1 MKRIDRSLPVSVLC
15 GKEMNFMSSCGL
27 PYRLLVAV
35 LMASLLLC
43 AGSVSAARAADPGS
57 VFELQDFTARALD
70 PDGNDYAVAGGH
82 PYEAATSLS
91 FTTRTSVNGVDPV
104 EPPRSTFTELPPGF
118 LANLAGV
125 ERCPLSKLAS
135 NANFNECPAST
146 QVGTFRLD
154 RFGETGFPYGLFNMV
169 PERGY
174 PFALGF
180 KVLLNAVVLY
190 PRLRSRADGYRGV
203 VAVPGVAD
211 FGVTGAEVRVF
222 GVPSERTGLG
232 GPRVPALI
240 NPVDC
245 LVGVPVT
252 RMIVDSWTRPGRL
265 TVDGFPDLSD
275 DRWKTAVAP
284 APPVTGCDAPALAS
298 QFAPDLK
305 MGPSEGLGSSQVD
318 APSGYSVDLT
328 FPQSNDPTDPGSSYD
343 PATPSAPSLK
353 DATVTL
359 PEGVS
364 ISPSAADGL
373 DGCSDVAGV
382 GDQVRYGDT
391 LPVSCP
397 DRSKVG
403 TVVATSP
410 LLASHDPKTD
420 AVTGAKPIEG
430 DVFVIKPHPG
440 DLSPAGNQDGLF
452 RLLIQVDS
460 REDGVNVKIPGV
472 VTADRVTGRLTA
484 RFENNPQIPAKRL
497 SMTFRPGDR
506 ASLANPPS
514 CTSAK
519 TTGVFTPWSRPGIRS
534 DGVAV
539 PGTADVTSSSI
550 FEVSWDGKG
559 AGCPATL
566 PFGPKVTAG
575 LADTQA
581 GGSSP
586 FSFDLTREDRH
597 DIPTGINVSLPDG
610 LLGAVRD
617 VPLCSDADADAGT
630 CPAASRIGSAAAA
643 AGPGG
648 HPFYL
653 TDQPVS
659 LTGPYKGA
667 PYGLAIAVHAV
678 AGPFDLGTVVV
689 RQALN
694 VDPDDVHAVV
704 TSDPLPTIR
713 DGVPFRI
720 RRVHVTVDRPGF
732 MRTPSSCAPKTIQT
746 TVTSKGGQPANVASP
761 LQATGCEKLPF
772 RPKMTMKLTNPSQA
786 KVGGHPGLEAVVT
799 QRRGEAAT
807 KALTLTLPLSLALD
821 PGNAASDQL
830 CEFADGL
837 KGQCP
842 EKAVIGTMTAISPLL
857 KGPLSG
863 KMYWVKGIRTD
874 PKSGR
879 QIRTLPSLLVQLRG
893 EVNVNLRGTTSV
905 PDNQHLTST
914 FPTIPDAPLSS
925 AVVKINGGKK
935 GPLVITDGHDDICSA
950 PQKPFLAT
958 IGHNGKSFD
967 TAISMAVECPL
978 AIVSRKFTST
988 AVKVKISGIG
998 AGTVSISGPG
1008 LKTTRR
1014 TISSASTATL
1024 TARLTAKG
1032 KQLRRAKQDV
1042 RVKVSFT
1049 PKNTKKTRI
1058 AYSPK
1063 AKTAAKKR

>member
-1 MKRIDRSLPVSVLC
+1 MLFCGLTYRFVVVSLSVLMVMC
-15 GKEMNFMSSCGL
+15 
-27 PYRLLVAV
+27 V
-35 LMASLLLC
+35 
-43 AGSVSAARAADPGS
+43 GSVSASRAANPGS
-57 VFELQDFTARALD
+57 VFEVQNFTARALD
-70 PDGNDYAVAGGH
+70 AHGSDYTVAGGH
-82 PYEAATSLS
+82 PHEAMTSFS
-91 FTTRTSVNGVDPV
+91 FPTTIKGADVVPV
-104 EPPRSTFTELPPGF
+104 EPPKSTFTELPPGF

-125 ERCPLSKLAS
+125 ARCPLAKLAI
-135 NANFNECPAST
+135 NPYVADCPASS
-146 QVGTFRLD
+146 QVGTVRLD
-154 RFGETGFPYGLFNMV
+154 LFGNMGSPVGLYNMV

-174 PFALGF
+174 PFQLAF
-180 KVLLNAVVLY
+180 KFLKNAIVLY
-190 PRLRSRADGYRGV
+190 PRLRSRADGYRAA
-203 VAVPGVAD
+203 VAAPGAAD

-222 GVPSERTGLG
+222 GVPSERLGVG

-252 RMIVDSWTRPGRL
+252 RMFVDSWTRPARL
-265 TVDGFPDLSD
+265 SVDGFPDLSD
-275 DRWKTAVAP
+275 DRWKSAVAP
-284 APPVTGCDAPALAS
+284 ARPVTGCDAPGLVS

-305 MGPSEGLGSSQVD
+305 VRPSEESGSSQVD

-328 FPQSNDPTDPGSSYD
+328 FPQSNDPTDPSSSYD
-343 PATPSAPSLK
+343 PAVPSAPPLK

-364 ISPSAADGL
+364 ISPSAANGL
-373 DGCSDVAGV
+373 DGCSDVAGG
-382 GDQVRYGDT
+382 GDQVRYEDT

-397 DRSKVG
+397 DASKVG

-420 AVTGAKPIEG
+420 AVTGAKSIRG

-440 DLSPAGNQDGLF
+440 DLSSAGNQDGLF
-452 RLLIQVDS
+452 RVLIQVDS

-484 RFENNPQIPAKRL
+484 RFENNPQVPAKRL
-497 SMTFRPGDR
+497 SLTFTPGDR

-514 CTSAK
+514 CVSAK
-519 TTGVFTPWSRPGIRS
+519 TTGVFTPWSRPGVRS

-539 PGTADVTSSSI
+539 PGTPDVTSTSI

-566 PFGPKVTAG
+566 PFGPKVTTG

-581 GGSSP
+581 AGSSP
-586 FSFDLTREDRH
+586 LSFDITREDRN
-597 DIPTGINVSLPDG
+597 DVLTGVNVSLPDG

-630 CPAASRIGSAAAA
+630 CPVASRIGSAAVA
-643 AGPGG
+643 AGPGA

-653 TDQPVS
+653 SDQPVS

-667 PYGLAIAVHAV
+667 PYGLAIAVRAV

-704 TSDPLPTIR
+704 VSDPLPTIR
-713 DGVPFRI
+713 DGVPFRV
-720 RRVHVTVDRPGF
+720 RRVHVDVDRPGF
-732 MRTPSSCAPKTIQT
+732 MRTPSSCAPKAIQT
-746 TVTSKGGQPANVASP
+746 TITSKGGQTANVSSP
-761 LQATGCEKLPF
+761 LQATDCEKLAF
-772 RPKMTMKLTNPSQA
+772 APKLAMKLTNPSQA
-786 KVGGHPGLEAVVT
+786 KVGGHPGLEALVT
-799 QRRGEAAT
+799 QRRGEAGT

-821 PGNAASDQL
+821 PDNAASDQL
-830 CEFADGL
+830 CEFTDGL

-842 EKAVIGTMTAISPLL
+842 DKAVIGTMTAISPLL

-863 KMYWVKGIRTD
+863 KVYWVKGIRID

-893 EVNVNLRGTTSV
+893 EVNVNLRGVTSV

-950 PQKPFLAT
+950 PQKPFLA
-958 IGHNGKSFD
+958 IVGHNGKRQDAAF
-967 TAISMAVECPL
+967 SMAVECPL
-978 AIVSRKFTST
+978 AIVSRRFTST

-998 AGTVSISGPG
+998 AGKVSISGPG
-1008 LKTTRR
+1008 LRTTRR
-1014 TISSASTATL
+1014 TISAASTATL
-1024 TARLTAKG
+1024 TAKLTSTGKRLRK
-1032 KQLRRAKQDV
+1032 AKQDV

>member
-1 MKRIDRSLPVSVLC
+1 MGV
-15 GKEMNFMSSCGL
+15 MMSSCGV
-27 PYRLLVAV
+27 PYRVVLVVFAV
-35 LMASLLLC
+35 LMVWC
-43 AGSVSAARAADPGS
+43 AGSAGAARAADPGS
-57 VFELQDFTARALD
+57 VFEVQNFTARALD
-70 PDGNDYAVAGGH
+70 PDGNDYTVAGGH
-82 PYEAATSLS
+82 PHEAVTSFS
-91 FTTRTSVNGVDPV
+91 FPTSISGAGVLPV
-104 EPPRSTFTELPPGF
+104 EPPKSTYTELPPGF

-125 ERCPLSKLAS
+125 ARCPLEKLATDPYVVQ
-135 NANFNECPAST
+135 CPASS
-146 QVGTFRLD
+146 QIGTLRLD
-154 RFGETGFPYGLFNMV
+154 QTGATGNVAGLYNMV

-174 PFALGF
+174 PFELGF
-180 KVLLNAVVLY
+180 KYFSNAIVLY
-190 PRLRSRADGYRGV
+190 PRLRSRANGYRGV
-203 VAVPGVAD
+203 VAVPGAAD
-211 FGVTGAEVRVF
+211 FAITGAEARVF
-222 GVPSERTGLG
+222 GVASERLGLG
-232 GPRVPALI
+232 GPRVPALM

-275 DRWKTAVAP
+275 GRWKSAVAP
-284 APPVTGCDAPALAS
+284 APPVTGCDSPALVS
-298 QFAPDLK
+298 QFAPGLR
-305 MGPSEGLGSSQVD
+305 MGPSEDGGSLQAD

-343 PATPSAPSLK
+343 PEVPSAPPLK

-373 DGCSDVAGV
+373 DGCSDVPGA
-382 GDQVRYGDT
+382 GDQVRYDDT

-397 DRSKVG
+397 DASKVG

-420 AVTGAKPIEG
+420 AVTGAKPVKG

-440 DLSPAGNQDGLF
+440 DLSPTGGRDGLF

-460 REDGVNVKIPGV
+460 PEDGVNVKIPGV

-484 RFENNPQIPAKRL
+484 RFENNPQVPAKRL

-514 CTSAK
+514 CVSAK
-519 TTGVFTPWSRPGIRS
+519 TTGVFTPWSRPGTRS
-534 DGVAV
+534 DGVTV

-559 AGCPATL
+559 ASCPATL
-566 PFGPKVTAG
+566 PFAPKVSVG
-575 LADTQA
+575 LAHTQA
-581 GGSSP
+581 AGSSP
-586 FSFDLTREDRH
+586 FNFDLTREDRH
-597 DIPTGINVSLPDG
+597 DILTGINVSLPGG

-630 CPAASRIGSAAAA
+630 CPVASRIGTAAAA
-643 AGPGG
+643 AGPGS

-720 RRVHVTVDRPGF
+720 RRVHVDVDRPGF
-732 MRTPSSCAPKTIQT
+732 MRTPSSCAPKAIQT
-746 TVTSKGGQPANVASP
+746 TISSKGGQTANVSSP

-772 RPKMTMKLTNPSQA
+772 APKMTMRLTNPAEA
-786 KVGGHPGLEAVVT
+786 KVGGHPGLEVVVT
-799 QRRGEAAT
+799 QRRGEAGT

-821 PGNAASDQL
+821 PDNAASDQL

-837 KGQCP
+837 KGECP
-842 EKAVIGTMTAISPLL
+842 EKAVIGTMTAVSPLL

-925 AVVKINGGKK
+925 ATVKINGGKK

-958 IGHNGKSFD
+958 IGHSGKSFD

-978 AIVSRKFTST
+978 AIVSRTFTRTS
-988 AVKVKISGIG
+988 VKVKISGIG
-998 AGTVSISGPG
+998 AGTVAISGPG
-1008 LKTTRR
+1008 LKTTRG

-1024 TARLTAKG
+1024 TARLTIKG
-1032 KQLRRAKQDV
+1032 KQLRQAKRDV

-1049 PKNTKKTRI
+1049 PKNINKTKV
-1058 AYSPK
+1058 AYSSK
-1063 AKTAAKKR
+1063 AKTAKKR

>member
-1 MKRIDRSLPVSVLC
+1 MKRTDGSLPVLC
-15 GKEMNFMSSCGL
+15 GREMVVMSFSGRS
-27 PYRLLVAV
+27 YRVLAALVAAVVV
-35 LMASLLLC
+35 L
-43 AGSVSAARAADPGS
+43 GGGTVSAARAADPDR
-57 VFELQDFTARALD
+57 VFEVLDFAAQAVD
-70 PDGNDYAVAGGH
+70 SANNDYTVAGGN
-82 PYEAATSLS
+82 PYEASTS
-91 FTTRTSVNGVDPV
+91 FAFPTRVNGAGDVDSV
-104 EPPRSTFTELPPGF
+104 EPFKSVFTELPPGF
-118 LANLAGV
+118 IGNLAGIK
-125 ERCPLSKLAS
+125 RCLPSKLAEGFFG
-135 NANFNECPAST
+135 ANCPVET
-146 QVGTFRLD
+146 QVGTVRL
-154 RFGETGFPYGLFNMV
+154 RTQGNQQSPIPLFNMV
-169 PERGY
+169 PDRGY
-174 PFALGF
+174 PAGLGF
-180 KVLLNAVVLY
+180 KYLNNAVVLF
-190 PRLRSRADGYRGV
+190 PRLRSRTEGYGV
-203 VAVPGVAD
+203 TVAAPGAAD
-211 FGVTGAEVRVF
+211 FGITGAEARVF
-222 GVPSERTGLG
+222 GVPSERLGLG
-232 GPRVPALI
+232 GPPVPVLN
-240 NPVDC
+240 NPADC

-252 RMIVDSWTRPGRL
+252 RIIVDSWTQPGRL

-275 DRWKTAVAP
+275 DRWKSAVAP
-284 APPVTGCDAPALAS
+284 APPVTGCDARGLVS
-298 QFAPDLK
+298 QFAPELK
-305 MGPSEGLGSSQVD
+305 IGPSEEAGSSQAD

-328 FPQSNDPTDPGSSYD
+328 FPQSNDPTDPESSYD
-343 PATPSAPSLK
+343 PAVPSAPSLK

-373 DGCSDVAGV
+373 DGCSDLPGA
-382 GDQVRYGDT
+382 GDQVRYDDT

-397 DRSKVG
+397 DASKVG

-410 LLASHDPKTD
+410 LLASYDPKTD
-420 AVTGAKPIEG
+420 AVTGAKPIKG

-440 DLSPAGNQDGLF
+440 DLSPSGDRDGLF

-484 RFENNPQIPAKRL
+484 RFENNPQVPAKRL

-514 CTSAK
+514 CTTAK
-519 TTGVFTPWSRPGIRS
+519 TTGVFTPWSRPGTRS
-534 DGVAV
+534 DGVVV
-539 PGTADVTSSSI
+539 PGTADVSSSSF

-559 AGCPATL
+559 AGCPARL
-566 PFGPKVTAG
+566 PFSAPVTAG
-575 LADTQA
+575 FADTQA

-597 DIPTGINVSLPDG
+597 AIPTAINVSLPDG
-610 LLGAVRD
+610 LLGAVKD
-617 VPLCSDADADAGT
+617 VALCVDVDADAGT
-630 CPAASRIGSAAAA
+630 CPAASRIGSATAA

-720 RRVHVTVDRPGF
+720 RRVHVDIDRPGF
-732 MRTPSSCAPKTIQT
+732 MRAPSSCAPKTIQT
-746 TVTSKGGQPANVASP
+746 TIGSQDGQTASAVTP
-761 LQATGCEKLPF
+761 LQATGCENLPF
-772 RPKMTMKLTNPSQA
+772 APKMTMKLTNPSEA
-786 KVGGHPGLEAVVT
+786 KVGGHPGLEVVVT
-799 QRRGEAAT
+799 QRRGEAGT

-821 PGNAASDQL
+821 PDNAASDQL

-863 KMYWVKGIRTD
+863 KMYWVKGIRID

-950 PQKPFLAT
+950 PQKPFLA
-958 IGHNGKSFD
+958 IVGHNGKRRDAAF
-967 TAISMAVECPL
+967 SMAVECPL

-998 AGTVSISGPG
+998 AGTVAISGPG
-1008 LKTTRR
+1008 LRTTRR

-1024 TARLTAKG
+1024 TAKLTSTGKRLRK
-1032 KQLRRAKQDV
+1032 AKQDV

>member
-1 MKRIDRSLPVSVLC
+1 MRRADRGLSLPVLC
-15 GKEMNFMSSCGL
+15 GREISVMSFCGL
-27 PYRLLVAV
+27 PYRLVIVALVA
-35 LMASLLLC
+35 LMALC
-43 AGSVSAARAADPGS
+43 VGSVSAAKAADPGS
-57 VFELQDFTARALD
+57 VFAVQDFTARALD
-70 PDGNDYAVAGGH
+70 PDGNDYTVAGGH
-82 PYEAATSLS
+82 PYEGVTMFSLATIP
-91 FTTRTSVNGVDPV
+91 TAGGVESV
-104 EPPRSTFTELPPGF
+104 EPAKSNFVELPPGF
-118 LANLAGV
+118 LGNLAGV
-125 ERCPLSKLAS
+125 PRCPLEKLAS
-135 NANFNECPAST
+135 GPFVAECPVAT
-146 QVGTFRLD
+146 QVGTLRLD
-154 RFGETGFPYGLFNMV
+154 TFGNEGPTVGLFNMV

-174 PFALGF
+174 PFELGF
-180 KVLLNAVVLY
+180 KFLNNAVVVY
-190 PRLRSRADGYRGV
+190 PRLRSRAGGYGATV
-203 VAVPGVAD
+203 VAPGIAD

-222 GVPSERTGLG
+222 GVPSQRTGVG
-232 GPRVPALI
+232 GPQVPALI
-240 NPVDC
+240 NPADC
-245 LVGVPVT
+245 LIGVPVT
-252 RMIVDSWTRPGRL
+252 RMIIDSWRQPGHL
-265 TVDGFPDLSD
+265 TADGFPDLSD
-275 DRWKTAVAP
+275 GRWKSAVAP
-284 APPVTGCDAPALAS
+284 APPVTGCDAPGLVS
-298 QFAPDLK
+298 QFAPELK
-305 MGPSEGLGSSQVD
+305 MGPSEEGGSSQVD

-328 FPQSNDPTDPGSSYD
+328 FPQSNDPTDPESSFD
-343 PATPSAPSLK
+343 PATPTAPSLK

-373 DGCSDVAGV
+373 DGCSDVAGA
-382 GDQVRYGDT
+382 GDQVRYDDT

-397 DRSKVG
+397 DASKVG

-420 AVTGAKPIEG
+420 AVTGAKPIKG
-430 DVFVIKPHPG
+430 DVFIIKPHPG
-440 DLSPAGNQDGLF
+440 DLSPTGDRDGLF

-460 REDGVNVKIPGV
+460 REDGVNAKIPGV

-484 RFENNPQIPAKRL
+484 RFENNPQVPVKHL

-506 ASLANPPS
+506 ASLANPSS
-514 CTSAK
+514 CVSAK
-519 TTGVFTPWSRPGIRS
+519 TVGVFTPWSRPGTRS

-539 PGTADVTSSSI
+539 PGTPDVTSSSI

-559 AGCPATL
+559 AACPATL
-566 PFGPKVTAG
+566 PFAPKVAVG

-581 GGSSP
+581 AGSSP
-586 FSFDLTREDRH
+586 LSFDLTREDRH
-597 DIPTGINVSLPDG
+597 DVLTGVNVSLPDG

-643 AGPGG
+643 AGPGD

-653 TDQPVS
+653 TGQPVS

-704 TSDPLPTIR
+704 VSDPLPTIR

-720 RRVHVTVDRPGF
+720 RRVHVDVDRPGF
-732 MRTPSSCAPKTIQT
+732 MRTPSACEPKSIQT
-746 TVTSKGGQPANVASP
+746 TVTSKGGQTANVASP

-772 RPKMTMKLTNPSQA
+772 APKLAMKLTNPSEA

-807 KALTLTLPLSLALD
+807 KALTVTLPLSLALD
-821 PGNAASDQL
+821 PDNAASDQL
-830 CEFADGL
+830 CEFADGV
-837 KGQCP
+837 KGECP
-842 EKAVIGTMTAISPLL
+842 DKAVIGTMTANSPLL

-863 KMYWVKGIRTD
+863 KVYWVKGIRTD
-874 PKSGR
+874 SKSGR

-925 AVVKINGGKK
+925 AVLKLTGGKK

-950 PQKPFLAT
+950 PQKPFMAA
-958 IGHNGKSFD
+958 IGQNGKRQD
-967 TAISMAVECPL
+967 TATTMAVECPL
-978 AIVSRKFTST
+978 AVVSRTFTRTS
-988 AVKVKISGIG
+988 VKVKISGLG

-1024 TARLTAKG
+1024 TAKLTSTGKRLRK
-1032 KQLRRAKQDV
+1032 AKQDV

-1049 PKNTKKTRI
+1049 PKNTKKTRV
-1058 AYSPK
+1058 AYSSR
-1063 AKTAAKKR
+1063 AKAAKKR